1 MQRLVFT
8 FFLLLCLS
16 ATAFPQIAD
25 TQKLPDDYVSDKCTA
40 FPDGNYADC
49 CVAHD
54 KDYFFGGTKAERKAS
69 DKRLKSC
76 VLSKG
81 SGWKRKILTSMMYMG
96 VRVGGVGFLNFPF
109 SWGFGKRYKKK
120 T

>member
-1 MQRLVFT
+1 MNKAFLT
-8 FFLLLCLS
+8 LFLLLGLF
-16 ATAFPQIAD
+16 ATAMPQTGD
-25 TQKLPDDYVSDKCTA
+25 ERKLPDDYVSDRCTG

-54 KDYFFGGTKAERKAS
+54 KDYFFGGTKVERKAS
-69 DKRLKSC
+69 DERLKQC

-81 SGWKRKILTSMMYMG
+81 SGWKRRFLANAIYLG
-96 VRVGGVGFLNFPF
+96 VRLGGVEFLKAPF

>member
-1 MQRLVFT
+1 MRKIFITL
-8 FFLLLCLS
+8 FLLTGLFVTV
-16 ATAFPQIAD
+16 AAQTGDNPE
-25 TQKLPDDYVSDKCTA
+25 LPGSYVSDNCTG

-49 CVAHD
+49 CVTHD

-69 DKRLKSC
+69 DQRLKQC

-81 SGWKRKILTSMMYMG
+81 SGWKRRFLANWIYLG
-96 VRVGGVGFLNFPF
+96 VRIGGVEFLKAPF
-109 SWGFGKRYKKK
+109 SWGFGKRWKKK

>member
-1 MQRLVFT
+1 MQKLLST
-8 FFLLLCLS
+8 LFLLHCLS
-16 ATAFPQIAD
+16 AAAFLQVGD
-25 TQKLPDDYVSDKCTA
+25 TRQLPGDYVSDNCSL

-54 KDYFFGGTKAERKAS
+54 KDYFFGGTKAQRKAS
-69 DKRLKSC
+69 DERLKQC

-81 SGWKRKILTSMMYMG
+81 SGWKRKFLATTIYLG
-96 VRVGGVGFLNFPF
+96 VRIGGVGFLNAPF
-109 SWGFGKRYKKK
+109 SWGFGKRWKKQ

>member
-1 MQRLVFT
+1 MQRILAT
-8 FFLLLCLS
+8 LLLLLCLS
-16 ATAFPQIAD
+16 TTAFPQASD
-25 TQKLPDDYVSDKCTA
+25 SRQPPKDYASDNCSL

-69 DKRLKSC
+69 DQRLKQC

-81 SGWKRKILTSMMYMG
+81 SGWQRKFLANAIYLG
-96 VRVGGVGFLNFPF
+96 VRVGGVGFLRAPF
-109 SWGFGKRYKKK
+109 SWGFGKRWKKK